1 MDSSPSPP
9 SSSSL
14 PIPTSKKYD
23 VFLDFR
29 SAERSQTDHDFTFGS
44 SLDPLLRE
52 IFCLIRGALNLENI
66 KTLCL
71 DENLEGE
78 EIPPPKLVKAIE
90 ESKLPVII
98 FSGRYASLTWC
109 LNELTH
115 ILEWQR
121 ETRQTVA
128 PLLYHLNIPD
138 GWKEEETYAAA
149 FSILDERFKDQMDK
163 VQQWRQS
170 LTKALD
176 QHR

>member
-1 MDSSPSPP
+1 MASSPSS

-23 VFLDFR
+23 VFLDFKCV
-29 SAERSQTDHDFTFGS
+29 EISQTDHDFTFGS
-44 SLDPLLRE
+44 SLNRLLSE
-52 IFCLIRGALNLENI
+52 IFSLIRGALNLENI

-71 DENLEGE
+71 DENLGGE
-78 EIPPPKLVKAIE
+78 EIPLPKLVKAIE
-90 ESKLPVII
+90 ESKLSVII
-98 FSGRYASLTWC
+98 FSGTYAFLTWC

-121 ETRQTVA
+121 ETSQTVA

-138 GWKEEETYAAA
+138 EPKEEENYAAA